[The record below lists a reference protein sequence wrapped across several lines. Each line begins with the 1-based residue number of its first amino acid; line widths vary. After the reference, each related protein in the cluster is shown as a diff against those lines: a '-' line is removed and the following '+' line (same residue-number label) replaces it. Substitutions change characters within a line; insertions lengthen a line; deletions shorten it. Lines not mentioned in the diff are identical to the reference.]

1 MICTDLRG
9 SLSIDHINML
19 ASLNTWLKDDSGYR
33 SARSKKSVLSA
44 ARFVSINADL
54 ELVQPENPLEE
65 DSENENE

>member
-1 MICTDLRG
+1 
-9 SLSIDHINML
+9 ML
-19 ASLNTWLKDDSGYR
+19 ASLNTWLKDDSGYK